1 MKRSLVLGLVLV
13 FAGPALVLARTGS
26 NLLLIT
32 IDTLRPDRLSCYDSR
47 FVKTPNIDSLAASGV
62 VFDRAFSHVPL
73 TLPAHTDILL
83 GTTPLAHGV
92 HDNGIFKVS
101 DKLPTLAVYL
111 KQNGYA
117 TGAFVGSFPL
127 DSRFGL
133 TQGFDVYDDNYGS
146 VEALSFR
153 YVERK
158 AELVVESALAWL
170 KDQPSP
176 WFLWIHVFDPHQP
189 YEPPEPYKTQFK
201 GDLYSGEV
209 AYVDASLAKLFSYL
223 RNSGQSDSTLTVL
236 TADHGQGLGEHDE
249 ATHGYFAYNS
259 TLWVPLIIA
268 GPGLKP
274 GRVEQNACHT
284 DIFPTVCD
292 LLGLDKPGY
301 LQGVSLLPAI
311 RGKELAARSIYF
323 ESLYPYYR
331 RGWGPIRGF
340 IRGSEKFVDSPIPEV
355 YDLKADFN
363 ETKNL
368 AGKDLDQERE
378 EMGKL
383 IKSESASGGTKPNPR
398 LDAEAQR
405 KLESLGYVGGYQP
418 QIKEKFGPEDDLKTL
433 RPFNRKFD
441 EVLAL
446 YMRGQKE
453 ECIKVLRELIGQ
465 RPDFDSAYIFLVTVF
480 EEQKKMAEA
489 EAVLKKGTTEN
500 PRSYKLAVEYGIILA
515 EGGRNDEAI
524 RVLNKAS
531 GLIDWDPEL
540 WNYLGV
546 AYWNKGDL
554 EHALAAYDKALG
566 LDPEYAVVL
575 NNLGSVTFV
584 QAKKN
589 KDSAAL
595 RLASEYFR
603 RAVTADPRFS
613 SAYNGL
619 GAVYRTMGDLDSA
632 IFCWGKALEISPN
645 HRFALYNLG
654 TAYLDRGD
662 KKKAL
667 TYLTQYKE
675 HYYSI
680 LPAAEKASLD
690 ADLAKCRQGHPESV
704 KPPEIDRPTPVQSS

>member
-1 MKRSLVLGLVLV
+1 MKHSATL
-13 FAGPALVLARTGS
+13 ALVLALFLPGVAPAAERS

-47 FVKTPNIDSLAASGV
+47 FLKTPNIDSLAASGV
-62 VFDRAFSHVPL
+62 VFSRAFSHVPL

-83 GTTPLAHGV
+83 GMTPLGHGV

-101 DKLPTLAVYL
+101 DKLPTLAGYL

-117 TGAFVGSFPL
+117 TGAFVGAFPL

-146 VEALSFR
+146 GVALSFR

-158 AELVVESALAWL
+158 AERVIQGALAWL

-201 GDLYSGEV
+201 NDLYSGEV
-209 AYVDASLAKLFSYL
+209 AYVDASLAKLFGYL
-223 RNSGQSDSTLTVL
+223 RDSGQWDSTLTVL
-236 TADHGQGLGEHDE
+236 TADHGQSLGEHDE

-259 TLWVPLIIA
+259 TLWIPLIIS

-274 GRVEQNACHT
+274 VRVEQNVSHT

-301 LQGVSLLPAI
+301 LQGVSLLPAM
-311 RGKELAARSIYF
+311 RGKELAERSIYF

-331 RGWGPIRGF
+331 RGWGPIRGY
-340 IRGSEKFVDSPIPEV
+340 IRGAEKFIDSPIPEL
-355 YDLKADFN
+355 YDLKADFSEN
-363 ETKNL
+363 TNL
-368 AGKDLDQERE
+368 AGKDLNRQRDELS
-378 EMGKL
+378 KL
-383 IKSESASGGTKPNPR
+383 IKSESVAGTKPNPR
-398 LDAEAQR
+398 LDKETQR
-405 KLESLGYVGGYQP
+405 RLESLGYVGGYQP

-433 RPFNRKFD
+433 RPFNRMFD
-441 EVLAL
+441 RVLAL
-446 YMRGQKE
+446 YLRGQKE
-453 ECIKVLRELIGQ
+453 DSIKLLRQLIQ
-465 RPDFDSAYIFLVTVF
+465 ERPDFDSAYLFLVTLY
-480 EEQKKMAEA
+480 EEQNKMAEA
-489 EAVLKKGTTEN
+489 EAVLRKGAESN
-500 PRSYKLAVEYGIILA
+500 PRSYKLAVEYGIVLA
-515 EGGRNDEAI
+515 EAGRNDEAI
-524 RVLNKAS
+524 SVLNKAS

-554 EHALAAYDKALG
+554 KQALAAYNKGLA

-584 QAKKN
+584 QAKKD
-589 KDSAAL
+589 KDPVAL
-595 RLASEYFR
+595 RQASEYFK
-603 RAVTADPRFS
+603 RAIGADPDFS

-619 GAVYRTMGDLDSA
+619 GGVYRTMGDLDAA
-632 IFCWGKALEISPN
+632 IFCWGKAVELSPN
-645 HRFALYNLG
+645 HKFALYNLG
-654 TAYLDRGD
+654 TAYLDKGD
-662 KKKAL
+662 KQKAL
-667 TYLTQYKE
+667 TYLTRYKE
-675 HYYSI
+675 HYYAV
-680 LPAAEKASLD
+680 LPAQEKASLD
-690 ADLAKCRQGHPESV
+690 ADLAKCR
-704 KPPEIDRPTPVQSS
+704 